1 MGRGME
7 VCPLTHIIYW
17 CLLNPCGPD
26 AEFPLHRNFS
36 LSDQVI
42 PSFWWAALITQ
53 ILGIPLSFIYSCA
66 SFQTA
71 VSSHLCCRR
80 HGFPPHSQS
89 AQCSSVAYSSTQHL
103 YPCLV
108 SLVSSMNTIESS
120 PEWQLN
126 LNLNWIWNWIRIWTR
141 GWTCSEALSYPE
153 SHLKLHLIS
162 WCSISWLLSPVS
174 SVLWRIATSEL
185 LKDGGDPITSAFL
198 IIWRRRV
205 CSGFSQNNGF

>member
-1 MGRGME
+1 MVVSLGHIWAMCPSSRVWIEGEMGRGVE
-7 VCPLTHIIYW
+7 VWPLTHIIYW
-17 CLLNPCGPD
+17 CLLNPCRPD
-26 AEFPLHRNFS
+26 AQFPLHRNFS

-89 AQCSSVAYSSTQHL
+89 AQCSSVACSSTQHL

-108 SLVSSMNTIESS
+108 SLVSIPLNLVLNGSWIWIWIESEIES
-120 PEWQLN
+120 EFELEAGPAAKPYLTLN
-126 LNLNWIWNWIRIWTR
+126 LTWNFT
-141 GWTCSEALSYPE
+141 
-153 SHLKLHLIS
+153 
-162 WCSISWLLSPVS
+162 
-174 SVLWRIATSEL
+174 
-185 LKDGGDPITSAFL
+185 
-198 IIWRRRV
+198 
-205 CSGFSQNNGF
+205 